1 MMIRPRTLRA
11 LHTLVCALL
20 LIAGSA
26 LRALAQTNTRPDS
39 ARARRPVFADLSA
52 FYASLPTVAPAH
64 LDATN
69 AVWLSA
75 MPLACLDHPH
85 DHPTPAPYLWTAT
98 YTPVADFETT
108 RAFYGC
114 YDWHSA
120 VNSTW
125 TLVKLLKLTPDLPTA
140 PVIRQKLN
148 EHFGTSNIAGDLE
161 FFRNAGNFELPYGYA
176 WLLRLQYELRTWD
189 DPDAKRWA
197 SNLDPL
203 ATYMAGRMTTYLS
216 ELRQPVRTGVHPN
229 TAMAIDNLLDY
240 ALAYDS
246 ALARTVRE
254 AAPRLYGQDKNCNTA
269 NEPGSSDFLSPCL
282 YEATV
287 MSRLLP
293 PAEFQTWLGGFLPA
307 IHSLDFRPLTE
318 PLGPDFV
325 QNPTAMA
332 ARSHIIGL
340 AFLRAK
346 SLSELASA
354 LPPNDPRVPVLQR
367 LAAIQAAKGFQVIG
381 AVGYIGSHY
390 YATFALLYLL
400 TTRA

>member
-1 MMIRPRTLRA
+1 MTIQRKRLRVRDVFAFAVA
-11 LHTLVCALL
+11 LVA
-20 LIAGSA
+20 SA
-26 LRALAQTNTRPDS
+26 VPAFAQTTTRTDS
-39 ARARRPVFADLSA
+39 ARTKRPVFADLSS
-52 FYASLPTVAPAH
+52 FYASLPAVAPAR
-64 LDATN
+64 LDPNN
-69 AVWLSA
+69 AVWLAA

-85 DHPTPAPYLWTAT
+85 DHPNPAPYLWVPSF
-98 YTPVADFETT
+98 TPVADHETT

-125 TLVKLLKLTPDLPTA
+125 TLVKLLKLLPDLPTA
-140 PVIRQKLN
+140 AVIRQKLN
-148 EHFGTSNIAGDLE
+148 EHFGASNIAGDLE

-176 WLLRLQYELRTWD
+176 WLLRLQFELRSWD

-197 SNLDPL
+197 ANIQPL
-203 ATYMAGRMTTYLS
+203 ASYMAERMTTYLRD
-216 ELRQPVRTGVHPN
+216 LRQPVRTGVHPN

-246 ALARTVRE
+246 TLARTVRE
-254 AAPRLYGQDKNCNTA
+254 AALRFYGQDKNCNTA

-287 MSRLLP
+287 MSRLMER
-293 PAEFQTWLGGFLPA
+293 AEFQTWLTGFLPA

-354 LPPNDPRVPVLQR
+354 LPSDDPRVPVLQR

-390 YATFALLYLL
+390 FATFALMYLL

>member
-1 MMIRPRTLRA
+1 MNWKAWSYRFLTC
-11 LHTLVCALL
+11 TTALL
-20 LIAGSA
+20 
-26 LRALAQTNTRPDS
+26 ALAAPAIAQTRTRPDT
-39 ARARRPVFADLSA
+39 ARAKKPVFPDL
-52 FYASLPTVAPAH
+52 ASFFAALPVVEPAR
-64 LDATN
+64 LNDTN

-85 DHPTPAPYLWTAT
+85 DHPNPAPYLWAPSF
-98 YTPVADFETT
+98 TPVADYETT

-125 TLVKLLKLTPDLPTA
+125 TLVKLLKLVPDLPTA
-140 PVIRQKLN
+140 GVIRQKLN
-148 EHFGTSNIAGDLE
+148 EHFGATNITGDLE
-161 FFRNAGNFELPYGYA
+161 FFRNAGTFELPYGYA
-176 WLLRLQYELRTWD
+176 WLLRLQYELRTWE

-197 SNLDPL
+197 ANIQPL
-203 ATYMAGRMTTYLS
+203 ASYMAERMTTYLRD
-216 ELRQPVRTGVHPN
+216 LRQPVRTGVHPN
-229 TAMAIDNLLDY
+229 TAMAIDNALDY
-240 ALAYDS
+240 ASAYDS
-246 ALARTVRE
+246 ALARTIRE

-269 NEPGSSDFLSPCL
+269 GEPGPSDFLSPCL

-293 PAEFQTWLGGFLPA
+293 RAEYVTWLSNFLPA

-346 SLSELASA
+346 AMSELASA
-354 LPPNDPRVPVLQR
+354 LPSDDPRGPVLRR

-390 YATFALLYLL
+390 FATFALLYLL
-400 TTRA
+400 NTRA